1 MKIKGYNLA
10 YEPKISRVYEK
21 DQAGKDAT
29 EEQVLAF
36 YDKFGGLILKDGI
49 KVENGKF
56 WADYTQK
63 LASEHKAEVEKVK
76 KEELKAKD
84 VEIAKSVEKVVKVK
98 VKKVK

>member
-1 MKIKGYNLA
+1 MNIKEYALV

-36 YDKFGGLILKDGI
+36 YDKFGGLILKDGL

-56 WADYTQK
+56 WAEYTQK
-63 LASEHKAEVEKVK
+63 LASAHKSEVEKVK

-84 VEIAKSVEKVVKVK
+84 VEIAKLVEVKK
-98 VKKVK
+98 VKKVKSK

>member
-1 MKIKGYNLA
+1 MTKIIKGYNLV

-29 EEQVLAF
+29 EEQILAF
-36 YDKFGGLILKDGI
+36 YDKFGGLILKDGL

-56 WADYTQK
+56 WAEYTQK
-63 LASEHKAEVEKVK
+63 LASAHKSEVEKVK

-84 VEIAKSVEKVVKVK
+84 VEIAKAVEVKVK
-98 VKKVK
+98 SKKK